1 MKKIVC
7 DLCRKEITAADI
19 HYNVP
24 VTVDE
29 DKIEN
34 LDLHGLCFVY
44 FKQMAREL
52 MESENY
58 TVNMENLE

>member
-1 MKKIVC
+1 MKKIIC

-34 LDLHGLCFVY
+34 VY
-44 FKQMAREL
+44 SAIYEIAEKLA
-52 MESENY
+52 
-58 TVNMENLE
+58 

>member
-1 MKKIVC
+1 MKRTIC
-7 DLCRKEITAADI
+7 DLCRKEIEPADI
-19 HYNVP
+19 HYNIP
-24 VTVDE
+24 VIVDE

-58 TVNMENLE
+58 TVKMENLE